1 MTLRCSNGAATLH
14 RVGKFAACSCGRVYQ
29 VTRYEHGVILLPVA
43 AFSWVGRVVAKL
55 LGG

>member
-1 MTLRCSNGAATLH
+1 MICPNCAATLH
-14 RVGKFAACSCGRVYQ
+14 RVGNFAACSCGRVYQ
-29 VTRYEHGVILLPVA
+29 IAPYAHGVILLPVA